1 MPASSREAMEEGV
14 AQRGEA
20 ERLEGVGLRLRVISV
35 RPLGGALARSLSFSY
50 SSAASLST
58 HLYLEEEV
66 TEYSSKRMLLHLFRS
81 IVISSLSH
89 GGRRRFLLL

>member
-1 MPASSREAMEEGV
+1 MEEGV

-35 RPLGGALARSLSFSY
+35 RPLGGALVRSLSFSY

-58 HLYLEEEV
+58 HLYLEEGV
-66 TEYSSKRMLLHLFRS
+66 PEYYSKRMLLHLFRS
-81 IVISSLSH
+81 IIISYLSH
-89 GGRRRFLLL
+89 GGRRRFL